1 MKCLL
6 RNKVNDDDVNGMSDD
21 ENGMSDEKNVY
32 YD

>member
-6 RNKVNDDDVNGMSDD
+6 RNKVNDDDDD
-21 ENGMSDEKNVY
+21 DVNGMSDEKNVY